1 MSALLLLIALLASAD
16 AAVVVER
23 HVGISSAFSRP
34 PAHPAL
40 DLTDPRLSRR
50 GLSEDAAGD
59 LSSQPEQVHLL
70 PAGPGAMHVVWATRS
85 ALDVFVVLD
94 HVAVVEGEDE
104 TTVKWEEATFTSTAY
119 TAQICLAEGQ
129 SVSPTMGPRTPVRLE
144 DLSLIHI

>member
-1 MSALLLLIALLASAD
+1 MSALLLLIAFLASAD

-85 ALDVFVVLD
+85 ALDD
-94 HVAVVEGEDE
+94 GAVVKYHKHVDGEDE
-104 TTVKWEEATFTSTAY
+104 TAVKWAEATFTSTAY
-119 TAQICLAEGQ
+119 TAP
-129 SVSPTMGPRTPVRLE
+129 VSYTHLTLPTKA
-144 DLSLIHI
+144 

>member
-1 MSALLLLIALLASAD
+1 MSALLLLIAFLASAD

-59 LSSQPEQVHLL
+59 HSSQPEQVHLL

-85 ALDVFVVLD
+85 ALDD
-94 HVAVVEGEDE
+94 GAVV
-104 TTVKWEEATFTSTAY
+104 K
-119 TAQICLAEGQ
+119 
-129 SVSPTMGPRTPVRLE
+129 
-144 DLSLIHI
+144 